1 VSYSYLALR
10 MIFSENGPH
19 PGSVRGMPLRDH
31 PLMSLWLASEPLVL
45 ASQSKVRR
53 TLLEAAGIPVEAR
66 PAHLDERAI
75 EQGVKGGPGDVALTL
90 AREKARTVAAM
101 SDRSLV
107 VGCDQTL
114 ALGERRFSKPAD
126 RAAARAQLLAL
137 RGKTHELHSAVC
149 VCRTGRVAFGHVAV
163 ARLTM
168 RNFSESFLDAYLDE
182 AGAAVTASVGAYQL
196 ERTGIHLFEKIEG
209 DHFTILGLPLPALL
223 EELRREK
230 VLAA

>member
-1 VSYSYLALR
+1 
-10 MIFSENGPH
+10 
-19 PGSVRGMPLRDH
+19 MP
-31 PLMSLWLASEPLVL
+31 LWLASEPLVL

-53 TLLEAAGIPVEAR
+53 ALLEAAGIPVEAK

-75 EQGVKGGPGDVALTL
+75 EERVTGGPGDVALTL

-101 SDRSLV
+101 SDRAIV

-126 RAAARAQLLAL
+126 RSAARAQLLIL

-149 VCRTGRVAFGHVAV
+149 LCRNGSVTFGHVAV

-168 RNFSESFLDAYLDE
+168 RAFSEAFLDSYLDS
-182 AGAAVTASVGAYQL
+182 AGAGVTASVGAYQL
-196 ERTGIHLFEKIEG
+196 ERTGVHLFEKIEG
-209 DHFTILGLPLPALL
+209 DHFTILGLPLLPLL